1 MDTGDFA
8 RFHPVQ
14 IRLVDQGTTEKMIR
28 RFEISSLDPEGVV
41 SDTLSQAEGIAGNA
55 SDKAEDLSDKAD
67 DLKDDII
74 DKGSEIIDE
83 VGDKIGDVRKV
94 IEQVITKVLATIET
108 ELNDWIRK
116 VADSLGNMDIAQK
129 YSLHVST
136 FCKVARGNFS
146 SDNAE
151 PTHSGGETS
160 CSYLFSSGENGPI
173 TRSRVY

>member
-28 RFEISSLDPEGVV
+28 RFEVGSLDPEGVV

-55 SDKAEDLSDKAD
+55 SDKVD

-74 DKGSEIIDE
+74 DKGNEIIDE

-129 YSLHVST
+129 YSLHVSA

-146 SDNAE
+146 SDNTE

>member
-28 RFEISSLDPEGVV
+28 RFEISSFDPKGAV
-41 SDTLSQAEGIAGNA
+41 SDTLSQAEGIAGNV
-55 SDKAEDLSDKAD
+55 SDKAD

-94 IEQVITKVLATIET
+94 IEQVIIKVLATIET

-129 YSLHVST
+129 YSLHVSA

>member
-28 RFEISSLDPEGVV
+28 RFEISSFDPKGAV

-55 SDKAEDLSDKAD
+55 SDKVD

-160 CSYLFSSGENGPI
+160 CSYLFSSGEKRPI
-173 TRSRVY
+173 TRSYVC

>member
-14 IRLVDQGTTEKMIR
+14 IRLVDQGTTEKMFR
-28 RFEISSLDPEGVV
+28 RFELGNFVNDPKGAA
-41 SDTLSQAEGIAGNA
+41 SDLVDQAEGIAGNA
-55 SDKAEDLSDKAD
+55 SDKVD

-74 DKGSEIIDE
+74 DKGGELIDE

-94 IEQVITKVLATIET
+94 IEQFIIKVLATIET

-129 YSLHVST
+129 YSLHVSS

-160 CSYLFSSGENGPI
+160 CSYLFSSSKSPFTPLGC
-173 TRSRVY
+173 VY